1 MNHSSNDS
9 TLDSC
14 SPNGCSYCN
23 VQTHLTKRSV
33 CTCIQATTI
42 CVSGLTRQVCTERQ
56 VGHLSGSSICLHN
69 QPARFL
75 LCSIT
80 ALVDTL
86 ISPFWDCNHRS
97 ALVGRTSLCLLAVSH
112 DVPNKATRLG
122 SIYLTW
128 NAARWICMY
137 SSQLDAESILKKQ
150 PVNKHSV
157 GFFFSLLLKF
167 LMTECSTKT
176 RE

>member
-1 MNHSSNDS
+1 MLLMSS
-9 TLDSC
+9 SC
-14 SPNGCSYCN
+14 TERFKWIIRAMTARLIHVHPNGCSYCN
-23 VQTHLTKRSV
+23 VQTHSTKRSV

-97 ALVGRTSLCLLAVSH
+97 ALVGESKFVSTCSQPWRTKQSNTLGVNLPDLECGQVDLYVLQ
-112 DVPNKATRLG
+112 PTRCR
-122 SIYLTW
+122 IYT
-128 NAARWICMY
+128 
-137 SSQLDAESILKKQ
+137 
-150 PVNKHSV
+150 
-157 GFFFSLLLKF
+157 
-167 LMTECSTKT
+167 
-176 RE
+176 